1 MARPKKKRE
10 QRTRAGK
17 VIDFLGSRGLWLRL
31 GLATLS
37 GVAWFLACADF
48 DIWPLAWVA
57 MVPTLWAIRDLTPR
71 RAFLLSW
78 YAGTVANMGGF
89 YWIVGLLERF
99 GNMPLA
105 AALPIFVLL
114 MAYHGLEFGLWGW
127 WLAVVRRR
135 GPVPVTW
142 VGPVL
147 MVAVE
152 MIIPFIFPWYLAITQ
167 AWVVP
172 VIQVADLAGPVGV
185 TFLLLLSNSAIFE
198 LLLAWRTHQRL
209 PWRHAAGAA
218 AVLAAALIYG
228 QVRLHQVRKA
238 MRSAPKVKVGIVQAN
253 IGIKLKGAPGFRRKQ
268 LEIHRELSRFLETKG
283 AELLVWPES
292 SYPFVLPR
300 NVKDEGDLAPHLRIH
315 EGFRDPVFFGLITAD
330 WPEGAQGPRKVY
342 NSAVLVDDSGRFVG
356 LYDKIFLLAFGEYI
370 PFYNELSFMRRFF
383 RRHRMSNFD
392 RGKRVLTFP
401 YVRRDGTYRLG
412 PLICYEDIIPS
423 FGRKLAEH
431 RPNLLVNVTND
442 AWFGDTSEPYEH
454 LALAVYRSVEQRL
467 AMVRSVNT
475 GVSALVLP
483 TGKVA
488 AETPAVGSRAD
499 ETFPSDPAEDIR
511 RLGYEKMGAGLWRT
525 KAWPRAYA
533 LLAEAPLMAPPH
545 TVYAAVG
552 DLFGYLNL
560 LLAAWLL
567 FFHRRRLWHKARRL
581 GKTSS
586 TRAEARQTAKPRPKP
601 GNGTREKSQDGSK
614 KGRPSSHHKGERRR
628 SK

>member
-1 MARPKKKRE
+1 MARAKKRVA
-10 QRTRAGK
+10 RAQ
-17 VIDFLGSRGLWLRL
+17 
-31 GLATLS
+31 GLAGRFLALLRSRDSWSRLALATVS

-57 MVPTLWAIRDLTPR
+57 MVPTLWAIRDLPPR
-71 RAFLLSW
+71 KAFLLSW

-99 GNMPLA
+99 GNLPLA
-105 AALPIFVLL
+105 AALPLFVIL

-127 WLAVVRRR
+127 WLALVRRR

-172 VIQVADLAGPVGV
+172 VIQVADLTGPVGV
-185 TFLLLLSNSAIFE
+185 TFLLLLVNCAVFE
-198 LLLAWRTHQRL
+198 LLAAWKARRRL
-209 PWRHAAGAA
+209 PWKHAAGAA
-218 AVLAAALIYG
+218 AVLAASLVYG
-228 QVRLHQVRKA
+228 QIRIHQVRKA
-238 MRSAPKVKVGIVQAN
+238 MARAPKVKVGIVQAN

-268 LEIHRELSRFLETKG
+268 LEIHRELSRFLEAEG

-292 SYPFVLPR
+292 SYPYVLPR
-300 NVKDEGDLAPHLRIH
+300 HVENEEDLEARLRIH
-315 EGFRDPVFFGLITAD
+315 EGFRAPVFFGLITAD
-330 WPEGAQGPRKVY
+330 WPEGAQEARKVY
-342 NSAVLVDDSGRFVG
+342 NSAVLVDESGRFVG
-356 LYDKIFLLAFGEYI
+356 LYDKIFLLVFGEYI
-370 PFYNELSFMRRFF
+370 PFYDELSFMRRFF

-392 RGKRVLTFP
+392 RGERILTFP

-423 FGRKLAEH
+423 FGRKLAKH
-431 RPNLLVNVTND
+431 RPHLLVNVTND

-454 LALAVYRSVEQRL
+454 LALAVYRSVELRL

-483 TGKVA
+483 TGRVA
-488 AETPAVGSRAD
+488 AQAPATGSRAD
-499 ETFPSDPAEDIR
+499 ETFPPDPAGDIR
-511 RLGYEKMGAGLWRT
+511 RLGYEKVRPGLWRT
-525 KAWPRAYA
+525 KAWPQAYA
-533 LLAEAPLMAPPH
+533 LLSEAPLMDPPH

-567 FFHRRRLWHKARRL
+567 FFHRRRLWRKVRL
-581 GKTSS
+581 LGRPRKGDGEDRES
-586 TRAEARQTAKPRPKP
+586 KPRPEP
-601 GNGTREKSQDGSK
+601 GGSPPQEKRNKAK
-614 KGRPSSHHKGERRR
+614 KARPSSHHKGERRR